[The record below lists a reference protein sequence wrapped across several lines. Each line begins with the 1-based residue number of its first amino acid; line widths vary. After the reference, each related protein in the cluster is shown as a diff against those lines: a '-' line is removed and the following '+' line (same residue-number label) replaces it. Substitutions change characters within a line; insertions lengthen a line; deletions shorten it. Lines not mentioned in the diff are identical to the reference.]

1 MIVEEKIEF
10 ISLTAQE
17 DEKVK
22 LLHKMFC
29 GWVADLEAAGIAKN
43 KKHSSVDEDSWD
55 NIIQKQEIALSHIA
69 RAIKT
74 IGGSP
79 KFLDVGCGS
88 GTIMKTVELLG
99 VECSGIEF
107 NKEYLP
113 YTKEMDVR
121 YENALETPE
130 SFFNDFDIIYMYRPI
145 DEQEKALKL
154 LDRVISNMKPNSI
167 LITFNYQIEMDILL
181 NKFTELEKLVPFN
194 MVFYKN

>member
-1 MIVEEKIEF
+1 MIVKEKIEF
-10 ISLTAQE
+10 APLTAQE

-29 GWVADLEAAGIAKN
+29 AWVSDLEAAGIAKN
-43 KKHSSVDEDSWD
+43 KKHSEVDKDSWD
-55 NIIQKQEIALSHIA
+55 NIIQKQEIALSYAA
-69 RAIKT
+69 RAIKM

-99 VECSGIEF
+99 AECSGIEF

-130 SFFNDFDIIYMYRPI
+130 SFFSEFDIIYMYRPI
-145 DEQEKALKL
+145 DNQEKALKL

-167 LITFNYQIEMDILL
+167 LITFNYQIEMGILL

>member
-1 MIVEEKIEF
+1 MIVKEKIEF
-10 ISLTAQE
+10 APLTAQE

-43 KKHSSVDEDSWD
+43 KKHSEVDKDSWD
-55 NIIQKQEIALSHIA
+55 NIIQKQEIALSYAA

-99 VECSGIEF
+99 AECSGIEF

-130 SFFNDFDIIYMYRPI
+130 SFFSEFDIIYMYRPI
-145 DEQEKALKL
+145 DNQEKALKL

-167 LITFNYQIEMDILL
+167 LITFNYQIEMGILL

-194 MVFYKN
+194 VVFYKN